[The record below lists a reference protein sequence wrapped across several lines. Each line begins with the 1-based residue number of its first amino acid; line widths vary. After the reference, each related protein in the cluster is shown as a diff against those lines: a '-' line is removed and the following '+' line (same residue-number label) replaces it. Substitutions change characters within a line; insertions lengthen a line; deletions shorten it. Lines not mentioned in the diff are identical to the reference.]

1 MEEPNDAP
9 ATGGGFVLSIAGIDA
24 QVHETRTAPSAL
36 DKPAPEEFHLTVV
49 RQSSG
54 VSIYDGP
61 FTSTKIAAAPDDY
74 AITVSHGSNPM
85 LGLDTPYYIG
95 STTASV
101 VSTTEPTPVSVPVA
115 VGNALVSVRF
125 GADAEE
131 SARFGRFYSDYA
143 FEVAVESNS
152 MSITPDIAD
161 KSIYVR
167 AGSTVA
173 LTFTGTLTANDQK
186 IVMPI
191 ALPDDISAT
200 LTAANHL
207 IVTLGLEPNAESA
220 VITVVKAELER
231 EDVEQ
236 KASYNWLPRPVVTTE
251 HKYIDGALVG
261 TDVSIASSF
270 PDVQW
275 EARIHQGSASGNI
288 VRVLSGKGALTSTYQ
303 LNPSWPYLPPG
314 TYVATYRY
322 YSKQGK
328 AYNFNKTT
336 TFTVPDADLTLTAD
350 AYTSY
355 SKYEEGDIAAAN
367 ACDRLTVY
375 APTATLN
382 VTPTLFENAN
392 YTKSYAYAI
401 GSQSFTAEAQ
411 HNTQT
416 FGDITGVP
424 ISASPYDLRV
434 NAVFCGQTVTATKA
448 VRITGL
454 PYSLNLSSHGEW
466 SSSGGVDWY
475 DNDVRLGN
483 MSTGGQ
489 NITTNSS
496 VIIPQGTNY
505 CADYNVNVH
514 SATVGTTFSIT
525 VGTQVI
531 LSIREEGA
539 VFNNS
544 DHIHEGTTA
553 TFTANSQLTSIRC
566 DNSYGAGQTCSHI
579 YALTLKYGQ

>member
-54 VSIYDGP
+54 VSIYDGT

-131 SARFGRFYSDYA
+131 SSRFGRFYSDYA

-200 LTAANHL
+200 LTAADHL

-220 VITVVKAELER
+220 VISVVKAELER

-466 SSSGGVDWY
+466 SSSSGVDWY

-544 DHIHEGTTA
+544 DHIHEGTTP